1 MKAWRKYKK
10 WKGQKVALALC
21 QLMDYLD
28 AMYDKTTTPT
38 GKGTTS
44 PIDPVEDDQKE
55 GEKMDAVRMRCNH
68 KGWPIGPLALR
79 KILEELERWQKSKK
93 KFRVIIDYDPEWSMI
108 VNIRP
113 STYDESVMLDVARP
127 DEAIMKNLKRCE
139 EQRRQEDK
147 P

>member
-1 MKAWRKYKK
+1 
-10 WKGQKVALALC
+10 
-21 QLMDYLD
+21 
-28 AMYDKTTTPT
+28 
-38 GKGTTS
+38 
-44 PIDPVEDDQKE
+44 
-55 GEKMDAVRMRCNH
+55 MDAVRMRCNH

-79 KILEELERWQKSKK
+79 KILEDWSGGGRVIK

-113 STYDESVMLDVARP
+113 STYDESVMLDAARP

>member
-1 MKAWRKYKK
+1 MECNP
-10 WKGQKVALALC
+10 KG
-21 QLMDYLD
+21 
-28 AMYDKTTTPT
+28 
-38 GKGTTS
+38 
-44 PIDPVEDDQKE
+44 
-55 GEKMDAVRMRCNH
+55 GEQMDAVRMRCNH

-79 KILEELERWQKSKK
+79 KILEELERWRKRNK

-113 STYDESVMLDVARP
+113 STYDESVMLDAARP